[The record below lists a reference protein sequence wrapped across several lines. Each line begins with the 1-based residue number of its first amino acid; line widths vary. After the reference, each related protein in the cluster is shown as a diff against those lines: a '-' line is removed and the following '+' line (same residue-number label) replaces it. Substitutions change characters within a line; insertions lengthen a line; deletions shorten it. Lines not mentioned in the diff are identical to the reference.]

1 VQVSALKRIRHTM
14 NLRDTRRESH
24 RLAGLAI
31 RKVIRDP
38 ATGAELEELDRE
50 RLLDSLRE
58 MAERH
63 EHFSVKGERTKW

>member
-1 VQVSALKRIRHTM
+1 MTQPKRIRRTM

-31 RKVIRDP
+31 RGVLYDP

-58 MAERH
+58 MVERH
-63 EHFSVKGERTKW
+63 EHFAVKGERTKW